1 MASAMEITKDRNGVI
16 EAAAPPIPQKTRND
30 GSRTW
35 GTGPRYQTRA
45 HLLGTSTSTLIRLA
59 ALRTAASTSCRIR
72 PLNGLISIQYA
83 RKRRLVATSAHN
95 TRVSVL
101 SSVAPSARI
110 PTSKFHAA
118 FAVPA
123 GAGARN

>member
-1 MASAMEITKDRNGVI
+1 MALAGYIKERIYRGSALRFRPD
-16 EAAAPPIPQKTRND
+16 
-30 GSRTW
+30 S
-35 GTGPRYQTRA
+35 
-45 HLLGTSTSTLIRLA
+45 A
-59 ALRTAASTSCRIR
+59 ALRTAASISCRIR

-83 RKRRLVATSAHN
+83 RNRRLVATSGHN

-118 FAVPA
+118 LAVPE
-123 GAGARN
+123 GAGARNRFGLIADSS